1 MANFDFKKYEEQIE
15 KRKQKILA
23 EQEKIK
29 QLETQKKEA
38 IKKAFADFH
47 DKLDDL
53 MIENNAIDEM
63 SQNEILHFIKMQ
75 SPAEGSFTFNS
86 IQGDT

>member
-63 SQNEILHFIKMQ
+63 SQNEILHFIKTEFFKREEQ
-75 SPAEGSFTFNS
+75 A
-86 IQGDT
+86 

>member
-63 SQNEILHFIKMQ
+63 SQNEILHFIKTEFFKTEEQ
-75 SPAEGSFTFNS
+75 A
-86 IQGDT
+86 